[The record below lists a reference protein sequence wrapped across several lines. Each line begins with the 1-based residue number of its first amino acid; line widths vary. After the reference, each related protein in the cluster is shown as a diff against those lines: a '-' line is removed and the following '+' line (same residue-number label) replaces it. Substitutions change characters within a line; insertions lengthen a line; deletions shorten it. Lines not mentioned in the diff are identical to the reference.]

1 MVDFILG
8 IDWWL
13 RALILAATLI
23 IFAAKFFNEYMP
35 AIVMAALTVLFTFWA
50 TSWTIHDPSK
60 WSLFG
65 DFWGLFWCHKFFIGG
80 WATIY
85 LICWLLFIILI

>member
-23 IFAAKFFNEYMP
+23 IFAAHYFGEYMP
-35 AIVMAALTVLFTFWA
+35 AIVIAGLTALFIFAATGIA
-50 TSWTIHDPSK
+50 PDNSK
-60 WSLFG
+60 WGLFG
-65 DFWGLFWCHKFFIGG
+65 DFFGTFWCHKFFIGG
-80 WATIY
+80 WTTIY